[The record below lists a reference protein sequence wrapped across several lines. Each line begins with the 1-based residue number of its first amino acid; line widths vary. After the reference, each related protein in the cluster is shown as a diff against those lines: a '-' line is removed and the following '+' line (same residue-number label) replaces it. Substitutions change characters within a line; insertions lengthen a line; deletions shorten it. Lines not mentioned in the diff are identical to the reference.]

1 MTLTTISII
10 IATVIY
16 VAYNA
21 ISMAYFGIPESL
33 SNTYY
38 LYDKKCGK
46 GWLFCIMMY
55 TVVLLMMPAWIGMSE
70 GSNWQF
76 LAFLAPASIMFVG
89 TAPRFKDSD
98 LENKVHTVSAII
110 AAACSLLWVA
120 LVTPYWWITLICL
133 GFISLAAIF
142 TSSYKTCIV
151 YWLEQV
157 AFLSTFIAAILYGL
171 S

>member
-10 IATVIY
+10 IATAIY
-16 VAYNA
+16 VAYNT
-21 ISMAYFGIPESL
+21 ISLVYFDVPESL

-38 LYDKKCGK
+38 LYKEKCGK

-55 TVVLLMMPAWIGMSE
+55 AVVLLMMPAWIGLSE

-98 LENKVHTVSAII
+98 LENKVHSISAII
-110 AAACSLLWVA
+110 AAICSLVWVA
-120 LVTPYWWITLICL
+120 IVTPFWWVILICL
-133 GFISLAAIF
+133 GLVILAAVF
-142 TSSYKTCIV
+142 TSSYKTAYV

-157 AFLSTFIAAILYGL
+157 AFLSTFVSAIMY
-171 S
+171 SM